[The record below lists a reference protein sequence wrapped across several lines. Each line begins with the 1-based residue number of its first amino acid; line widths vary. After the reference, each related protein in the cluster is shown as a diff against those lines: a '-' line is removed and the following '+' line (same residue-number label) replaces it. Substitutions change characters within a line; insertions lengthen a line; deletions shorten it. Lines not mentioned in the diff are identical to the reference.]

1 MSMTAAPATLS
12 AEERDAILD
21 AVREF
26 ADTRLAPHAL
36 EWDRDKHFPLD
47 ALSAAGELGLGGISV
62 RDDVG
67 GAGLRRE
74 DAAAIFEV
82 LAMGDP
88 TIAAYISI
96 HNMVAWMIDTFGTDD
111 QRQRW
116 LPNLVAMTELGSY
129 CLTEPG
135 AGSDAAAITTSAI
148 PVAPLP

>member
-1 MSMTAAPATLS
+1 MSMTVTPAALTD
-12 AEERDAILD
+12 EERAAIID

-26 ADTRLAPHAL
+26 AQSRLAPNAL
-36 EWDRDKHFPLD
+36 DWDRRKHFPRDVL
-47 ALSAAGELGLGGISV
+47 AEAGELGLGGISV

-96 HNMVAWMIDTFGTDD
+96 HNMVAWMVDRFGSDE
-111 QRQRW
+111 QRAEW
-116 LPNLVAMTELGSY
+116 LPRLTSMESLG
-129 CLTEPG
+129 
-135 AGSDAAAITTSAI
+135 A
-148 PVAPLP
+148 